1 MKRSNS
7 FLSGSLLASLLFH
20 ALVGGLLLWA
30 GLNSQQP
37 VKEVPLALELWSSA
51 PPPPPAVAEPAPT
64 VKPVQAAPVVTPPAP
79 PPEPPAEVNMGAKKK
94 PEPKPPHEVKPPP
107 ERVSK
112 PVPVQKLLPEKPK
125 PEPVKKV
132 DAPKKPEPPKKQDK
146 PVEKPVSK
154 SATPAVADKK
164 AAKTPPPALPGKGS
178 KQARSYN
185 NEADDLLS
193 SLDSPNTTH
202 KANARSTQAGSANG
216 MAGGSVNGSAAAK
229 GGWIDKVKA
238 KVTPLVQIPPDV
250 SGNPKVVLLV
260 TLLPTL
266 EVSKVQQISSSGN
279 KAYDDA
285 VQRAIWEAR
294 TFPSLPAGANFND
307 GYRQF
312 KMEFRPRS

>member
-1 MKRSNS
+1 MKRSDS
-7 FLSGSLLASLLFH
+7 SLSGSLLASLLFH

-51 PPPPPAVAEPAPT
+51 PPPPAVAEPVPA
-64 VKPVQAAPVVTPPAP
+64 VKAAPAPPVLTPPAP
-79 PPEPPAEVNMGAKKK
+79 PPEPPAEVNLGAKKK
-94 PEPKPPHEVKPPP
+94 PEPKPPHQVKPPA
-107 ERVSK
+107 EHVSK
-112 PVPVQKLLPEKPK
+112 PAPVQKLLPEKAK
-125 PEPVKKV
+125 PELVKKV
-132 DAPKKPEPPKKQDK
+132 ETEKKPEPPKKQDK
-146 PVEKPVSK
+146 PAEKPVSK
-154 SATPAVADKK
+154 PATPAVADKK
-164 AAKTPPPALPGKGS
+164 AAKTPPPEQAGKGS
-178 KQARSYN
+178 KQSKTYS
-185 NEADDLLS
+185 NEVDDALAT
-193 SLDSPNTTH
+193 LDSPNTGH

-216 MAGGSVNGSAAAK
+216 MAGGSINGSAAAK

-266 EVSKVQQISSSGN
+266 EVSKVQLISRSGN
-279 KAYDDA
+279 NAYDEA